1 MVGQVRVFVKGKTWD
16 FWGLRECLE
25 KCDRLDAESTHIYVF
40 TVSQK

>member
-16 FWGLRECLE
+16 FWGFRECLE
-25 KCDRLDAESTHIYVF
+25 KCDRLYAPQTYIYIC